1 MLRLESCLEGKMEE
15 GLDDS
20 QVACETMKS
29 GLSTSPCRKH
39 RIFILII
46 FKNIRW
52 RGRRQI
58 QNQMEKIRSI
68 KDQNHR
74 IALGSKISRTQL

>member
-1 MLRLESCLEGKMEE
+1 MLGLESCLEVKMEE
-15 GLDDS
+15 GLDNS
-20 QVACETMKS
+20 KVVCETMTS
-29 GLSTSPCRKH
+29 GLPTSQFRKH

-58 QNQMEKIRSI
+58 QNQVEKIRSI

-74 IALGSKISRTQL
+74 IALGSKIFRTQL